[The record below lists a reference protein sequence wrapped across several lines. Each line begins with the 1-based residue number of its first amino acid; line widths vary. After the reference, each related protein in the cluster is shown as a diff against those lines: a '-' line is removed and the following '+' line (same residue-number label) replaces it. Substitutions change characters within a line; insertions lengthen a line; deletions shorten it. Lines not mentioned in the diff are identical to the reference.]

1 MIASMR
7 SQTEHNAAIKAVI
20 KAELKADI
28 MSEHFLIIDDSA
40 TQTHLLSSLLKDLGH
55 TVDACESTA
64 GALAKILNNHYTAI
78 FLDIVLPD
86 QDGYKFLRELRSH
99 SQGSEQYV
107 VLFSTKSTK
116 LEIDYGIKRAKA
128 NDYLTKPVS
137 RESLSTVLQKLPM
150 QVK

>member
-1 MIASMR
+1 
-7 SQTEHNAAIKAVI
+7 
-20 KAELKADI
+20 

-40 TQTHLLSSLLKDLGH
+40 TQTHLLSALLKDLGH

-64 GALAKILNNHYTAI
+64 GALTKILNNHYTAI

-99 SQGSEQYV
+99 SQGSDQYV

-150 QVK
+150 RVK

>member
-1 MIASMR
+1 
-7 SQTEHNAAIKAVI
+7 
-20 KAELKADI
+20 

-40 TQTHLLSSLLKDLGH
+40 TQRHLLSSFLKDLEH
-55 TVDACESTA
+55 TVDLCESTV
-64 GALAKILNNHYTAI
+64 GALEKIVKNNYAAI
-78 FLDIVLPD
+78 FLDIVLPE

-99 SQGSEQYV
+99 EQAAGQYV
-107 VLFSTKSTK
+107 ILCSTKSTK

-137 RESLSTVLQKLPM
+137 RESLSEVLQKLPQ